1 MYLLMI
7 KVAGMQSYQNSTH
20 DDSWTDTIVGCN
32 CQFIIWPDSKDEE
45 RIKLNKKI
53 LTDE

>member
-1 MYLLMI
+1 MIDEKTLLCP
-7 KVAGMQSYQNSTH
+7 
-20 DDSWTDTIVGCN
+20 VGRTCH
-32 CQFIIWPDSKDEE
+32 FIILPDSKDEE